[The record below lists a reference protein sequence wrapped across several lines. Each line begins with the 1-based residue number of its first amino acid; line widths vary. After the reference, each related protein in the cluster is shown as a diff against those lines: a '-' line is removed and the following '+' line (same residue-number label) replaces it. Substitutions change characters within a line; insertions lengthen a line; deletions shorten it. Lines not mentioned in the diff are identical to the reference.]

1 MHQFESEH
9 ARKKRLKLE
18 CDSKNHL
25 SNTNNNVVMYLQRLY
40 LSMIF
45 REDIMVETHDV
56 MSTLQSN
63 GIALVRSAF
72 VTTPAFHTGIEQ
84 LKTNNDIWEV
94 IFQECEYKDGEFVKT
109 LPGDGKRLQL
119 ETQCH
124 REQLL
129 AFMLQ
134 NTNMMHILQT
144 IGVEDAKLEP
154 NILYSLPECTQQ
166 SWHCDNIDENKYQGI
181 SNRFLYTL

>member
-1 MHQFESEH
+1 MHLFESEY

-18 CDSKNHL
+18 CDSKNNL
-25 SNTNNNVVMYLQRLY
+25 SNTNSNIVVYLQRLY
-40 LSMIF
+40 RSMLF
-45 REDIMVETHDV
+45 REEIMVETDKV
-56 MSTLQSN
+56 MPMLQSN

-72 VTTPAFHTGIEQ
+72 VTIPAFHTGIEQ

-124 REQLL
+124 REQFL
-129 AFMLQ
+129 ALMLQ
-134 NTNMMHILQT
+134 HTNLMHILQT

-154 NILYSLPECTQQ
+154 NILYSLPGCSEQ
-166 SWHCDNIDENKYQGI
+166 SYHCDNTAENDYQGI
-181 SNRFLYTL
+181 LYF